1 MFRSFLLKMLVGAA
15 APLCVM
21 LVSGLAL
28 HDALQNAVQTGE
40 KLAREQAVIAA
51 AHNLTLRFLD
61 AETGER
67 GFVIT
72 GKDAFL
78 LPYEQALSSFDLTQ
92 GHLRSLLVGQPD
104 QLARLDEAQRLFQQ
118 WNREVAEVAILL
130 RRQGQSRPDIA
141 VSELGRQLG
150 DSFRALMADF
160 NQHTAQELQNT
171 QRASV
176 LIVSRANQIALI
188 GFGSA
193 VLLALI
199 VWLLLANRT
208 TLAVGG
214 MTQAARRVMDGDL
227 HYRAPVVGHDELA
240 SMAVAFNQMAT
251 KLEDVV
257 RAEKRARLGL
267 SEQVELMV
275 ASRTHEL
282 VAMNNMVELLQSC
295 QAFDEAVQVT
305 KTLLP
310 DLFAGTSG
318 SLLMRLEQDSL
329 LRTTVQWG
337 AQQSYPGQ
345 DYTDRDCWAIRR
357 GKPHQCEVHDPSQDL
372 ICKHIAPTPGK
383 HVCIPLIA
391 QGMTFGVL
399 HLGVDPGH
407 DGDWENR
414 REFATSVTEQ
424 LSISLA
430 NLRLRESL
438 QHQSV
443 RDPLTGLYNRRYLE
457 ETIERELGRSLREQ
471 TALSVI
477 MLDLDHF
484 KAIND
489 DYGHNAGDRVLIS
502 VAQLL
507 MEHLRG
513 EDLVCRFGGEEFTII
528 LPRADQGVAIER
540 AEALRALILALRIDL
555 GAGNEA
561 LSVTA
566 SFGISS
572 YPLHAESV
580 EELLAVADDAL
591 YEAKDQ
597 GRNRVRVAHLKAS

>member
-1 MFRSFLLKMLVGAA
+1 MFRSFVVKMLLGAA

-21 LVSGLAL
+21 LVSGVAL
-28 HDALQNAVQTGE
+28 YGALQTAVQTGE
-40 KLAREQAVIAA
+40 KLAQEQAVIAA

-72 GKDAFL
+72 GKDTFL
-78 LPYEQALSSFDLTQ
+78 VPYDQALSSFDLIQ
-92 GHLRSLLVGQPD
+92 ANLRTLLVGQPD
-104 QLARLDEAQRLFQQ
+104 QLARLDEAQRLFEK
-118 WNREVAEVAILL
+118 WNREVAVESIAH
-130 RRQGQSRPDIA
+130 RRSGDAPPDIA
-141 VSELGRQLG
+141 LSEEGRRLV
-150 DSFRALMADF
+150 DSFRTLMADF
-160 NQHTAQELQNT
+160 NQHTQQDLQNT
-171 QRASV
+171 QRASI

-199 VWLLLANRT
+199 IWLLLANRT
-208 TLAVGG
+208 SLAVGG

-227 HYRAPVVGHDELA
+227 HYRAPVIGHDELA
-240 SMAVAFNQMAT
+240 SMALAFNQMAT
-251 KLEDVV
+251 RMEEVV
-257 RAEKRARLGL
+257 RAEQQARLGL

-282 VAMNNMVELLQSC
+282 VAMNSMVELLQSC
-295 QAFDEAVQVT
+295 QVFDEAVQVT
-305 KTLLP
+305 KTLMP
-310 DLFAGTSG
+310 ALFAGTTG
-318 SLLMRLEQDSL
+318 GLLMRMEQGGL

-337 AQQSYPGQ
+337 KQQAYPGH

-357 GKPHQCEVHDPSQDL
+357 GKPHQCEVLDASQDMV
-372 ICKHIAPTPGK
+372 CNHIAPIPGK
-383 HVCIPLIA
+383 HLCIPLIA

-399 HLGVDPGH
+399 HLGVDATQAH
-407 DGDWENR
+407 DWENR

-438 QHQSV
+438 EQQSV

-457 ETIERELGRSLREQ
+457 ATIERELSRALREQ
-471 TALSVI
+471 AALSVI

-489 DYGHNAGDRVLIS
+489 DHGHTAGDRVLVQ

-507 MEHLRG
+507 MDHLRG
-513 EDLVCRFGGEEFTII
+513 EDLVCRYGGEEFTII
-528 LPRADQGVAIER
+528 LPRADQAVALQR
-540 AEALRALILALRIDL
+540 AEELRTLLLALCIEIGTGL
-555 GAGNEA
+555 EPLA
-561 LSVTA
+561 VTA
-566 SFGISS
+566 SFGIAS
-572 YPLHAESV
+572 YPQHAETV
-580 EELLAVADDAL
+580 EDLLTVADDAL
-591 YEAKDQ
+591 YDAKDQ
-597 GRNRVRVAHLKAS
+597 GRNRVRVAQLKAS